1 MSAPS
6 GAFRLPSREGAAK
19 RRGRGAALLL
29 IVSLSGCVAYNDP
42 CQPLVDDP
50 EKRIAYLTQEVWLD
64 KPNTRHGNNALGQ
77 AAADA
82 FVDVFK
88 GAASPADF
96 GVINGGSLR
105 AEGLCVTRNILP
117 AGGLSNGTLYEI
129 LLFANLM
136 NAVTLTEDETWA
148 MFEHSVEKLYTAPD
162 PIASP
167 AGQFLQVSQSVKL
180 TADCSKPAGS
190 RIVSLSIGGTALQ
203 QPGRPMKTFR
213 AALSSYLLGGGDD
226 YAMLVAPGMD
236 PSRDPEPA
244 QQLGGLD
251 VNITS
256 DYLQRNDN
264 GSQADGLKLDA
275 SRVTLLNCSVPE
287 RPASAN

>member
-1 MSAPS
+1 M
-6 GAFRLPSREGAAK
+6 R
-19 RRGRGAALLL
+19 ALLL
-29 IVSLSGCVAYNDP
+29 IAACTLGACVSYKDP
-42 CQPLVDDP
+42 CQPLVDNP
-50 EKRIAYLTQEVWLD
+50 EKRVAYLSSEVWID
-64 KPNTRHGNNALGQ
+64 KPNTRHANNALAQ

-88 GAASPADF
+88 DSSAPADF

-117 AGGLSNGTLYEI
+117 RGGLSNGTLYEV

-136 NAVTLTEDETWA
+136 NAVSLTEDETWA

-162 PIASP
+162 PIAAP
-167 AGQFLQVSQSVKL
+167 AGQFLQVSKSVQL

-190 RIVSLSIGGTALQ
+190 RIVSLSIGGTTLAH
-203 QPGRPMKTFR
+203 PGRPQQTFR
-213 AALSSYLLGGGDD
+213 AALSSYLIGGGDD
-226 YAMLVAPGMD
+226 YSMLVAPGMD
-236 PSRDPEPA
+236 PSRDPEQA
-244 QQLGGLD
+244 QRLGGLD

-256 DYLQRNDN
+256 DYLQKNDN
-264 GSQADGLKLDA
+264 GSQADGLQLDA
-275 SRVTLLNCSVPE
+275 ARVTLMNCSVPG

>member
-1 MSAPS
+1 M
-6 GAFRLPSREGAAK
+6 R
-19 RRGRGAALLL
+19 ALAL
-29 IVSLSGCVAYNDP
+29 IWVCALSGCVAYNDP
-42 CQPLVDDP
+42 CQPLVDNP
-50 EKRIAYLTQEVWLD
+50 EKRVAYLASEVWID
-64 KPNTRHGNNALGQ
+64 KPNTRHADNALAQ

-88 GAASPADF
+88 DSSAPADF

-117 AGGLSNGTLYEI
+117 QGGLTNGTLYEV
-129 LLFANLM
+129 LLFANIM
-136 NAVTLTEDETWA
+136 SAVTLTEDETWQ

-162 PIASP
+162 PIVAP
-167 AGQFLQVSQSVKL
+167 AGQFLQVSSGVKL
-180 TADCSKPAGS
+180 TADCLKPAGS

-203 QPGRPMKTFR
+203 HPGRPMQTFR
-213 AALSSYLLGGGDD
+213 AALSAYLLGGGDG
-226 YAMLVAPGMD
+226 YAMLVAPSMD
-236 PSRDPEPA
+236 PSRDPEQA
-244 QQLGGLD
+244 QRLGGLD

-264 GSQADGLKLDA
+264 GSQADGLQLDA
-275 SRVTLLNCSVPE
+275 ARVTLTNCSVPG

>member
-1 MSAPS
+1 VRAL
-6 GAFRLPSREGAAK
+6 ALIAAC
-19 RRGRGAALLL
+19 A
-29 IVSLSGCVAYNDP
+29 LSGCVAYNDP

-50 EKRIAYLTQEVWLD
+50 NKRIAYLTQEVWND
-64 KPNTRHGNNALGQ
+64 KPNTRHTNNALGQ

-88 GAASPADF
+88 DSSSPADF

-117 AGGLSNGTLYEI
+117 KGGLTNGTLYEI

-162 PIASP
+162 PIAAP
-167 AGQFLQVSQSVKL
+167 AGQFLQVSKSVQL
-180 TADCSKPAGS
+180 TVDCTHAPGS
-190 RIVSLSIGGTALQ
+190 RITSLSIGGTALQ
-203 QPGRPMKTFR
+203 HPGRPAQTFR

-226 YAMLVAPGMD
+226 YAMLVAPGTD
-236 PSRDPEPA
+236 PSRDPEQA
-244 QQLGGLD
+244 QRLGGLD

-256 DYLQRNDN
+256 DYLERTDN
-264 GSQADGLKLDA
+264 GSQADGLQLDS
-275 SRVTLLNCSVPE
+275 SRVTLTNCSVPV